1 MTPKWNPINNH
12 KKIIKNSDK
21 RKVWKKD
28 LYEDNVET
36 SDRNLRASI
45 KQINRDIKWIV
56 TIEINVSTV
65 SKRNQRCLF
74 QQKNKIRTEENT
86 VVCDSLEVHI
96 FKLNKYWGNNT
107 CTLEH
112 TTYDAPGSRKIS
124 WGCILGALYTSTLI
138 AWLCITCPKCCR
150 ALTWFQ

>member
-45 KQINRDIKWIV
+45 KQISRNINWIV

-65 SKRNQRCLF
+65 PKRNQHL
-74 QQKNKIRTEENT
+74 
-86 VVCDSLEVHI
+86 LE
-96 FKLNKYWGNNT
+96 K
-107 CTLEH
+107 
-112 TTYDAPGSRKIS
+112 
-124 WGCILGALYTSTLI
+124 
-138 AWLCITCPKCCR
+138 
-150 ALTWFQ
+150 